1 MKFKISPIVI
11 YPAIIIL
18 AAVIIIIFSTDFSSK
33 KGSEPTAQASPI
45 TSEKLPDDNIH
56 RNLGQATPPSKD
68 NVIADVKKKMESLKT
83 EVEKNPNDTAKVRQ
97 YADLLAEGHGQAD
110 AVKYYEMILKKDPKR
125 VDILQSLGY
134 IFYVQQDLNKA
145 EAYIGKAYSLDKNNY
160 QAYFNLGAIAAT
172 KGDNEKAKKIW
183 KEIIAKHPKTQEAKL
198 AQDGLRQI
206 Q

>member
-1 MKFKISPIVI
+1 MKFKLSPVVI
-11 YPAIIIL
+11 YPAIMVV
-18 AAVIIIIFSTDFSSK
+18 AAAIIIIFSTDFSSK
-33 KGSEPTAQASPI
+33 KSAEPTAKAGPI
-45 TSEKLPDDNIH
+45 VSDKLPNDDIH
-56 RNLGQATPPSKD
+56 KNMGKEIPPSKE
-68 NVIADVKKKMESLKT
+68 NVISDIKKKMETLKA

-145 EAYIGKAYSLDKNNY
+145 EAYIAKAYSLDKNNF
-160 QAYFNLGAIAAT
+160 QALFNLGAIAAT

-183 KEIIAKHPKTQEAKL
+183 KEIIAKHPNTEVAKL
-198 AQDGLRQI
+198 AQDGLKQL